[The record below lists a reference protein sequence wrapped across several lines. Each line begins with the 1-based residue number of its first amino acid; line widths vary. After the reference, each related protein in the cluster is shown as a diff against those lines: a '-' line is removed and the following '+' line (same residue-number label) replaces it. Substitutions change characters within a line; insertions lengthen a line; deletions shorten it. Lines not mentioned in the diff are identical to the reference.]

1 LHLQV
6 ESTAKCFLHWLSGH
20 YLTSCPGV
28 WQQLEVSLKLGAGSH
43 THLWMSPPTVC
54 ASVCHCNYVIAVSLI
69 HFVCRRRDIVTV
81 VVIVIVIL
89 IVIVSEN
96 RSPLSAETQAA
107 KETGTLSAKEKAI

>member
-1 LHLQV
+1 
-6 ESTAKCFLHWLSGH
+6 
-20 YLTSCPGV
+20 
-28 WQQLEVSLKLGAGSH
+28 
-43 THLWMSPPTVC
+43 MSPPTVC

-81 VVIVIVIL
+81 VVVVIVIVIL

-96 RSPLSAETQAA
+96 RSPLSAETQAV